1 MSAPHSM
8 VVQKKEA
15 KDYPFHFF
23 PFFFEQEKKREKT
36 TEITNFVSIS
46 LFFCLSLKKRHLE
59 KKAEKW

>member
-1 MSAPHSM
+1 MCVCACYMSAPHSM
-8 VVQKKEA
+8 VVQQEKEA

-46 LFFCLSLKKRHLE
+46 LFCE
-59 KKAEKW
+59 KKDTKII